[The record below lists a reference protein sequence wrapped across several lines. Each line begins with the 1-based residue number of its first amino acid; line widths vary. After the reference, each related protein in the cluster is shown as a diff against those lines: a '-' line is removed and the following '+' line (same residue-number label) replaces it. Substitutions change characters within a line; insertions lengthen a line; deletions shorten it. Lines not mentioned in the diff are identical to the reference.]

1 MIQHK
6 QLAMLA
12 MYFVDQFIFYQI
24 NCLLIDIFD
33 LKLSLANFDYRLRIP
48 VPYSEYKGKR
58 IQDKYDYLCLT
69 LNALLRI
76 ALCSTRDALPGVV
89 YDEAGQ
95 TYTSYRIQA
104 RKCSYSEQGIRSRVC
119 NYTELSEARH
129 NYTECPTPNIGT
141 IRSLASYLLR
151 LEQKQICMK
160 KVVER
165 IDIDDI
171 GN

>member
-69 LNALLRI
+69 PNALLRI

-95 TYTSYRIQA
+95 TYTGYRIQA
-104 RKCSYSEQGIRSRVC
+104 RKCSYSEQGLQLYRAIRSETQLYGVP
-119 NYTELSEARH
+119 NSEHRH
-129 NYTECPTPNIGT
+129 YPKPGFVFTPLGT
-141 IRSLASYLLR
+141 KANMYEKS
-151 LEQKQICMK
+151 C
-160 KVVER
+160 
-165 IDIDDI
+165 
-171 GN
+171 

>member
-1 MIQHK
+1 MMK
-6 QLAMLA
+6 LGK
-12 MYFVDQFIFYQI
+12 
-24 NCLLIDIFD
+24 LIRVIEF
-33 LKLSLANFDYRLRIP
+33 RL
-48 VPYSEYKGKR
+48 G
-58 IQDKYDYLCLT
+58 
-69 LNALLRI
+69 NA
-76 ALCSTRDALPGVV
+76 V
-89 YDEAGQ
+89 
-95 TYTSYRIQA
+95 
-104 RKCSYSEQGIRSRVC
+104 IRSRVC
-119 NYTELSEARH
+119 DYTELSEARH